1 MKNLVEPIK
10 DKKLV
15 EEVEKYLA
23 KQSLRNQLIWV
34 FGCNTGLR
42 ISDILGLNVEDVEGK
57 CFVEI
62 REKKTDKYKRFPLNN
77 KLQKLIKKY
86 LVERAKTYSVTGDN
100 PLFVGKKHHRLD
112 RSQVYRII
120 NAACSEVGITNNVG
134 CHTMRKTFA
143 WRYYKE
149 TGDIYYLQN
158 LLNHASPSIT
168 YRYIGEKPNVEV
180 QLKKMTAQENERS
193 RFVLLTDDKGKER
206 IRDIVSVL
214 EGISDELSNPGNNDA
229 FYGKVDCFL
238 VEIEEMVRNYQNTK

>member
-42 ISDILGLNVEDVEGK
+42 ISDILGLNIEDVEGK
-57 CFVEI
+57 SFVEI
-62 REKKTDKYKRFPLNN
+62 REKKTGKYKRFPLNN

-120 NAACSEVGITNNVG
+120 NTACSEVGITNNVG
-134 CHTMRKTFA
+134 CHTMRKNFGLHF
-143 WRYYKE
+143 YKQYNN
-149 TGDIYYLQN
+149 IALLQKIFQ
-158 LLNHASPSIT
+158 HSAPSIT
-168 YRYIGEKPNVEV
+168 LRYIGIT
-180 QLKKMTAQENERS
+180 Q
-193 RFVLLTDDKGKER
+193 
-206 IRDIVSVL
+206 
-214 EGISDELSNPGNNDA
+214 DEIDESYLN
-229 FYGKVDCFL
+229 FEL
-238 VEIEEMVRNYQNTK
+238 